1 MRGYRGDSL
10 NTHPNFTA
18 RRLFRIILL
27 GLMGGTALFSAACAP
42 VVGYP
47 RDPEDTDAT
56 LTSLQHYFLPAAE
69 CQYQNATPA
78 QKTQIR
84 NEIVLNRMRA
94 YNIEFDNFEKNLWA
108 EGNII
113 TTGGDLIALV
123 LAGLGATTGSAG
135 TKAAL
140 SAATAGVVG
149 AQAAI
154 NRDLYYQR
162 TLPALLAQMEA
173 NRANVELTVLNGL
186 AKSDSEYPLY
196 KAEID
201 LESLKNAGSMP
212 SAISV
217 ITQKSSQD
225 NQSAQKQ
232 LAALFT
238 ATVVDDATQT
248 RKVAINQYVRGLAAS
263 NDKTRLDAI
272 ANILKVNT
280 DPNILTERNNIIL
293 EMDKRVTDKASMDAL
308 STALKPI
315 SNKDY

>member
-1 MRGYRGDSL
+1 
-10 NTHPNFTA
+10 
-18 RRLFRIILL
+18 
-27 GLMGGTALFSAACAP
+27 
-42 VVGYP
+42 
-47 RDPEDTDAT
+47 
-56 LTSLQHYFLPAAE
+56 
-69 CQYQNATPA
+69 
-78 QKTQIR
+78 
-84 NEIVLNRMRA
+84 MRA